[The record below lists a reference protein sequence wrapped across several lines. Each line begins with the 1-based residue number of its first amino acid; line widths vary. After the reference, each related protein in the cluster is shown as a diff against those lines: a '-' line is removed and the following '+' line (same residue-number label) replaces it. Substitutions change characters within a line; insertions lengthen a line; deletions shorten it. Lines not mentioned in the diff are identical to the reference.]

1 MPRAVF
7 DTVVFVRTLINPF
20 GVWGRLIFQH
30 GHAYTLIISPPV
42 VEEILEVLHR
52 PELTRRFRSLV
63 GLDVARVIEILDDA
77 EAVELHNVPAVSR
90 DPKDDKFLATAVAAG
105 AEYLVTEDNDLLV
118 LDSYRGLR
126 IVTAGRFLAL
136 VE

>member
-7 DTVVFVRTLINPF
+7 DTVVFVRALINPF

-77 EAVELHNVPAVSR
+77 EAVELHDVPAVSR
-90 DPKDDKFLATAVAAG
+90 DPTDDKLLATAVAAG

-118 LDSYRGLR
+118 LDPYEGLR